1 MYVGEGAAPLLRVV
15 GAAAGDARGAA
26 AREEHLVPFVR
37 EIVPQ
42 LDAGAR
48 TALLRPPP
56 GLLEL
61 GRRRRL
67 LAHLR
72 PLLLVRR
79 RAAPPPWRGEQR
91 PRTSTD
97 GPRLLLGQRRASGSS
112 VQARPAA
119 AVHPRRRPPAVPHA
133 LPLAARLLLP
143 LHVLMGLDILS
154 CPSTPR
160 LPRLPAQEYAP
171 PTRRLGAAPYMPTG
185 RALAAAGRADLVR
198 EVQAAGG
205 FLEVAQ
211 QLGLRARRRPKG
223 FWDSQE
229 SLEQARA
236 HGRAGQGLWDGLA
249 EPGAGA
255 CSCARGARPASRRRA
270 LAGVAGLE

>member
-1 MYVGEGAAPLLRVV
+1 VVYVGEGAAPLLRVV

-79 RAAPPPWRGEQR
+79 RAA
-91 PRTSTD
+91 
-97 GPRLLLGQRRASGSS
+97 
-112 VQARPAA
+112 
-119 AVHPRRRPPAVPHA
+119 RPPC
-133 LPLAARLLLP
+133 
-143 LHVLMGLDILS
+143 GG
-154 CPSTPR
+154 
-160 LPRLPAQEYAP
+160 
-171 PTRRLGAAPYMPTG
+171 GAAP
-185 RALAAAGRADLVR
+185 
-198 EVQAAGG
+198 
-205 FLEVAQ
+205 
-211 QLGLRARRRPKG
+211 
-223 FWDSQE
+223 
-229 SLEQARA
+229 A
-236 HGRAGQGLWDGLA
+236 H
-249 EPGAGA
+249 
-255 CSCARGARPASRRRA
+255 
-270 LAGVAGLE
+270 VF

>member
-1 MYVGEGAAPLLRVV
+1 VHKRAVAALVLAPLPQPAGQRRRRAPGQRRQGRARQVVYVGEGAAPLLRVV

-236 HGRAGQGLWDGLA
+236 
-249 EPGAGA
+249 
-255 CSCARGARPASRRRA
+255 
-270 LAGVAGLE
+270 